1 MSLFARI
8 RGAMRS
14 FLLLCLLAT
23 FSVDTHTQAT
33 GQPAQASMELG
44 DLQVTGARRYSV
56 EEIKK
61 VSALEIGKP
70 ASIPHLD
77 AAAERMAVTGL
88 FKKVSY
94 RYVTEGGR
102 LIVTFEIEEAEW
114 TVPVVFD
121 NFVWFTDAQVVAAV
135 RDVLPS
141 FDGTAPATAGIPERI
156 TQALQQ
162 LLASNHLQGRVDFLP
177 QAVLNKGVE
186 GYLFRVVD
194 PGPTICALR
203 FEGASAISESDLG
216 AALKTSVG
224 SHYSRTF
231 LVNASKG
238 TLVDAYRRQG
248 FWGAA
253 FDEPVTALDAGR
265 DCSGVTVTLHVN
277 EGEPYAYAGA
287 VWTGNAA
294 LASPDLD
301 ALLGIKAGEVAA
313 LSKLDDALRRIGRAY
328 ARQGYLVQRTTYTP
342 RLDDSN
348 RQVSFDMR
356 VTEGPQFRLGAV
368 DFVNLAPNDAAALR
382 KVWRIGPGE
391 VYDSSYPDQF
401 TKEEVVP
408 RIPRGAEL
416 PRTETDL
423 DIKKGIVNV
432 RLVFGG

>member
-1 MSLFARI
+1 
-8 RGAMRS
+8 MRS
-14 FLLLCLLAT
+14 FLLVFLLAAL
-23 FSVDTHTQAT
+23 SLDSHTPAT
-33 GQPAQASMELG
+33 GQTDRASMELG
-44 DLQVTGARRYSV
+44 DLQVIGARRYSV

-77 AAAERMAVTGL
+77 AAAERMAETGL

-94 RYVTEGGR
+94 RYVTESGR
-102 LIVTFEIEEAEW
+102 LSVTFEIEEAEW

-141 FDGTAPATAGIPERI
+141 FDGTAPPTSGIPERI
-156 TQALQQ
+156 IQALRQ
-162 LLASNHLQGRVDFLP
+162 LLASNRLQGRVEFLP
-177 QAVLNKGVE
+177 QAVLKKGVE
-186 GYLFRVVD
+186 GYLFRVAD

-203 FEGASAISESDLG
+203 FEGASAIAQSDLV

-224 SHYSRTF
+224 SQYSRTF

-238 TLVDAYRRQG
+238 TLVDAYRRHG
-248 FWGAA
+248 LWGAA

-265 DCSGVTVTLHVN
+265 DCSGVAVTLHVN

-294 LASPDLD
+294 LASHDLD
-301 ALLGIKAGEVAA
+301 VLLGIKAGEVAA
-313 LSKLDDALRRIGRAY
+313 LTKLDDALRRIGRAY
-328 ARQGYLVQRTTYTP
+328 ARHGYLVQRTTYTP
-342 RLDDSN
+342 RLDDST
-348 RQVSFDMR
+348 RQVSFEMR
-356 VTEGPQFRLGAV
+356 VAEGPQFRLGTV
-368 DFVNLAPNDAAALR
+368 DFVNLGPSDAAALR
-382 KVWRIGPGE
+382 KVWRIGPGD

-408 RIPRGAEL
+408 RIPRGAKL

-423 DIKKGIVNV
+423 DIKKGIVNI

>member
-1 MSLFARI
+1 
-8 RGAMRS
+8 MRS
-14 FLLLCLLAT
+14 FLLLFLLAA
-23 FSVDTHTQAT
+23 FSPDSHTQAT
-33 GQPAQASMELG
+33 GQTDQASMELG

-56 EEIKK
+56 DEIKK

-77 AAAERMAVTGL
+77 AAAERMAATGL

-121 NFVWFTDAQVVAAV
+121 NFIWFTDAQVVAAV

-162 LLASNHLQGRVDFLP
+162 LLASNRLQGRVDFLP

-203 FEGASAISESDLG
+203 FEGASALAQSDLA
-216 AALKTSVG
+216 AALKTSIG
-224 SHYSRTF
+224 SNYSRTF
-231 LVNASKG
+231 LVNASTG

-248 FWGAA
+248 FWGAT
-253 FDEPVTALDAGR
+253 FDEPVTTLDAGK
-265 DCSGVTVTLHVN
+265 DCSVTATLRVN
-277 EGEPYAYAGA
+277 EGEPYSFAGA

-313 LSKLDDALRRIGRAY
+313 MSKLDDALRRIGRAY
-328 ARQGYLVQRTTYTP
+328 SGQGYLVQRTTYAP
-342 RLDDSN
+342 RLDDST

-356 VTEGPQFRLGAV
+356 VTEGPQFRLGTV
-368 DFVNLAPNDAAALR
+368 EFVNLAPSDAAVLR
-382 KVWRIGPGE
+382 KVWRIGPGD
-391 VYDSSYPDQF
+391 VYDSSYPEQF

-408 RIPRGAEL
+408 RIPRGAKL